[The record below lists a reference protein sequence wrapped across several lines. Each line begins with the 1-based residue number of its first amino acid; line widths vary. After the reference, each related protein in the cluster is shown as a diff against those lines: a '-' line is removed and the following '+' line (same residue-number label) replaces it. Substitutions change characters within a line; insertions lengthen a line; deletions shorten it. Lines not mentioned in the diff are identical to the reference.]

1 MCKNS
6 LSYSVKFYLSIAITI
21 IIAGSIVV
29 GSIGAASYVSEKH
42 DENVYKPTMCF
53 VKNYAIVPDTC
64 VWQHCQDVGSDE
76 QCSTQY
82 YTCDTALYTVVYN
95 TLYERQTESS
105 TKATGGP
112 GADSVSALVE
122 FEIMK

>member
-1 MCKNS
+1 MCKDS
-6 LSYSVKFYLSIAITI
+6 SYTNVNIFLIFAVPL
-21 IIAGSIVV
+21 IIAGSLMV
-29 GSIGAASYVSEKH
+29 GLIGTAFYVTEKH